1 MIGAAWGEKEKLHG
15 QSWQINLEWK
25 NKRNLY
31 RPVIFLGEFSHFAY
45 KKKKKIGKFRFNS
58 VNSRKKLKKWKILTK
73 FTTHEME

>member
-45 KKKKKIGKFRFNS
+45 KKKIKNWEISF
-58 VNSRKKLKKWKILTK
+58 
-73 FTTHEME
+73 